1 MTAKREELVRRQN
14 IHRPNGPTNC
24 VLGGDSK
31 SVGVVK
37 LDAGSTILGR
47 NEDLQ
52 NIFVEGANFYSKT

>member
-1 MTAKREELVRRQN
+1 MGRPIAYSAATA
-14 IHRPNGPTNC
+14 
-24 VLGGDSK
+24 K

-52 NIFVEGANFYSKT
+52 NIFIEGANFYSKT